1 LHVLNNCIDLP
12 LHNASLE
19 IFSINVKPSTMVN
32 QLKKLKFLLFIPV
45 CLLAL
50 GIINW
55 AFIHMLNWTIDKT
68 NQWYS
73 QFNVIF
79 FIVLVPLFWGAI
91 WAIFKLVAIGMA
103 ALLIP
108 VSPDKRFSLYTLG
121 ILSLINCLALLV
133 YYWMREEN
141 YSWKVILMSMIITA
155 FIVDFSASIVMVFS
169 KKDIHRIED

>member
-1 LHVLNNCIDLP
+1 L
-12 LHNASLE
+12 
-19 IFSINVKPSTMVN
+19 VN
-32 QLKKLKFLLFIPV
+32 QLKKFKFLLFIPV
-45 CLLAL
+45 CLIAL

-55 AFIHMLNWTIDKT
+55 AFIHLLNWTIDKT
-68 NQWYS
+68 SQWYI
-73 QFNVIF
+73 QFDVIF
-79 FIVLVPLFWGAI
+79 FILLVPLFWGAI

-121 ILSLINCLALLV
+121 TLSLINCLALLV
-133 YYWMREEN
+133 YFWIREEN